1 MWDSSPGLAPMASAG
16 FLLRRRE
23 SPPMQEPQSKELP
36 GRAVAESAVELATLV
51 EVADTNPMGNI
62 HGGVIMKLAD
72 QAAAAA
78 AIRHS
83 GHICVTAAIDHLDF
97 RSAVHLGDMVVLKAS
112 VHYAHRSSMEVG
124 VRIEAERLVTGERTH
139 VASATL
145 IFVALDDHCKPV
157 AVPPVIPQGA
167 EEQRRYDNAR
177 KRYEERVRQR
187 ALERAKPD

>member
-1 MWDSSPGLAPMASAG
+1 MQEKQAQPKLAGKPVSASAT
-16 FLLRRRE
+16 
-23 SPPMQEPQSKELP
+23 
-36 GRAVAESAVELATLV
+36 ELATLV

-83 GHICVTAAIDHLDF
+83 GRICVTASIDQLDF
-97 RSAVHLGDMVVLKAS
+97 LNAVHVGDMVVLKSS

-124 VRIEAERLVTGERTH
+124 VRIEAERLQTGERKH

-145 IFVALDDHCKPV
+145 IFVALDENCKPV
-157 AVPPVIPQGA
+157 AVPPVIPQTP
-167 EEQRRYDNAR
+167 EEQRRYSRAEAR
-177 KRYEERVRQR
+177 HRLRTEKRAQR
-187 ALERAKPD
+187 RAATDASRG

>member
-1 MWDSSPGLAPMASAG
+1 MQDGQPSALAGKPVSA
-16 FLLRRRE
+16 
-23 SPPMQEPQSKELP
+23 
-36 GRAVAESAVELATLV
+36 SAVELATLV

-83 GHICVTAAIDHLDF
+83 GRICVTAAIDHLDF
-97 RSAVHLGDMVVLKAS
+97 LNAVHVGDMVVLKSS

-124 VRIEAERLVTGERTH
+124 VRIEAERLQTGVRTH

-145 IFVALDDHCKPV
+145 IFVALDERCRPV
-157 AVPPVIPQGA
+157 MVPPVIPQTA
-167 EEQRRYDNAR
+167 DEQRRYDNAR
-177 KRYEERVRQR
+177 ARREERLAKLAQ
-187 ALERAKPD
+187 ERARRD

>member
-1 MWDSSPGLAPMASAG
+1 MAQSEPRMAPGKTVAS
-16 FLLRRRE
+16 
-23 SPPMQEPQSKELP
+23 
-36 GRAVAESAVELATLV
+36 SAVELATLV

-83 GHICVTAAIDHLDF
+83 GRICVTASIDRLDF
-97 RSAVHLGDMVVLKAS
+97 LNAVHVGDMVVLKAS

-124 VRIEAERLVTGERTH
+124 VRIEAEKLQTGVRKH

-145 IFVALDDHCKPV
+145 IFVALDDNCRPV
-157 AVPPVIPQGA
+157 AVPPIIAQTS
-167 EEQRRYDNAR
+167 EEKRRYEAAE
-177 KRYEERVRQR
+177 KRYRLRADER
-187 ALERAKPD
+187 ERAKRARAQAIT

>member
-1 MWDSSPGLAPMASAG
+1 M
-16 FLLRRRE
+16 R
-23 SPPMQEPQSKELP
+23 EPQSKELP
-36 GRAVAESAVELATLV
+36 GKAVADSAVELATLV
-51 EVADTNPMGNI
+51 EIADTNPMGNI

-83 GHICVTAAIDHLDF
+83 GRICVTAAIDHLDF

-124 VRIEAERLVTGERTH
+124 VRIEAERLQTGERTH

-145 IFVALDDHCKPV
+145 IFVALDDQCKPV
-157 AVPPVIPQGA
+157 AVPPVIAQTG
-167 EEQRRYDNAR
+167 EEQRRYDQAR
-177 KRYEERVRQR
+177 RRHEERVAQRSRQR
-187 ALERAKPD
+187 TKAD

>member
-1 MWDSSPGLAPMASAG
+1 MWDWSPLALDAASAG
-16 FLLRRRE
+16 FLWRPSE
-23 SPPMQEPQSKELP
+23 SPPMREAQSQELP
-36 GRAVAESAVELATLV
+36 GKAVADSAVELATLV

-83 GHICVTAAIDHLDF
+83 GRICVTAAIDHLDF
-97 RSAVHLGDMVVLKAS
+97 RSAVHVGDMVVLKAS

-124 VRIEAERLVTGERTH
+124 VRIEAERLQTGERTH

-145 IFVALDDHCKPV
+145 IFVALDERCKPV
-157 AVPPVIPQGA
+157 AVPPVLAQTP
-167 EEQRRYDNAR
+167 EEQRRYDKAR
-177 KRYEERVRQR
+177 RRHEERVAERARQR
-187 ALERAKPD
+187 TKTE